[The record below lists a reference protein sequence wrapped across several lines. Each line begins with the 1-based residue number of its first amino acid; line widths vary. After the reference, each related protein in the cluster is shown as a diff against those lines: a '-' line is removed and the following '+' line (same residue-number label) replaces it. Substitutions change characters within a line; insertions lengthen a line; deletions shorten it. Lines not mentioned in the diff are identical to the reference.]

1 MFINEGMA
9 GEHQGKG
16 IFFFFSTSR
25 ERKGRK
31 IIKKAVSS
39 FSSRSNKAK
48 NIGLKTGVK
57 GEKSLMSGRCLGLVT
72 FCLTKTSILLSVTA
86 S

>member
-1 MFINEGMA
+1 MNTKERELF
-9 GEHQGKG
+9 
-16 IFFFFSTSR
+16 FFFFSTSR

-31 IIKKAVSS
+31 IIKKAASS

-48 NIGLKTGVK
+48 NIGQKTGVK

-72 FCLTKTSILLSVTA
+72 FCLTKTSILLSINA